1 MLKTVGNPSTR
12 YGDQTIVDGDLI
24 IGTAGKGIDFS
35 ASAGNAGATS
45 EILDDY
51 EEGTFSPTVIG
62 TTTAGTVT
70 YVVREGFYTK
80 IGNVVYYSIQLS
92 WTGGT
97 GTGNLAVGNLPF
109 ISKIQAN
116 YMMGNVQAG
125 SGLTVSANKFA
136 AAQVNPN
143 TTIMRIV
150 EVGTGTATFGVCAY
164 DGDAAMSITGFY
176 FAAS

>member
-12 YGDQTIVDGDLI
+12 YGDQTIVDGNLV

-35 ASAGNAGATS
+35 AGSNAPGASTEVLS
-45 EILDDY
+45 DY
-51 EEGTFSPTVIG
+51 EQGTFSPTVIG
-62 TTTAGTVT
+62 TTTAGTAT
-70 YVVREGFYTK
+70 YTVQQGLYTK
-80 IGNVVYYSIQLS
+80 IGNVVYYSIYLS

-109 ISKIQAN
+109 QSAIQTN
-116 YMMGNVQAG
+116 YMQGNVQAG
-125 SGLTVSANKFA
+125 SGLTVSANKIA

-150 EVGTGTATFGVCAY
+150 ELGTGTAAFGSVAY
-164 DGDAAMSITGFY
+164 DAEAAMGITGFY
-176 FAAS
+176 FAA

>member
-12 YGDQTIVDGDLI
+12 YGDQTIVDGNLV

-35 ASAGNAGATS
+35 AGSNAPGATTEVLS
-45 EILDDY
+45 DY
-51 EEGTFSPTVIG
+51 EQGTFSPTVIG

-70 YVVREGFYTK
+70 YITQEGRYTK
-80 IGNVVYYSIQLS
+80 IGNVVYYSIYLA

-109 ISKIQAN
+109 QSAIQTN
-116 YMMGNVQAG
+116 YMQGNVQAG
-125 SGLTVSANKFA
+125 SGLTVSANKIA

-150 EVGTGTATFGVCAY
+150 ELGTGTGTFGVCAY
-164 DGDAAMSITGFY
+164 DAEAAMGITGFY
-176 FAAS
+176 FAA